1 MLMGDAYKSNTPLRH
16 TVFTRRLL
24 YGLTR
29 NLDVTTAWP
38 HALYVVTYYFI
49 YTEKSRTGKYVLF
62 VLFALVHQSAS
73 DSSGFSSSLSPL
85 SFGRAT
91 ASPSRMTG

>member
-1 MLMGDAYKSNTPLRH
+1 MWATHINQIRRCDILFYKLT
-16 TVFTRRLL
+16 LL

-73 DSSGFSSSLSPL
+73 DSSGFSPSLSPL

>member
-49 YTEKSRTGKYVLF
+49 YTGNREPENMFCSP
-62 VLFALVHQSAS
+62 H
-73 DSSGFSSSLSPL
+73 SLSFISPHRTHPTSPRLYPL
-85 SFGRAT
+85 
-91 ASPSRMTG
+91 